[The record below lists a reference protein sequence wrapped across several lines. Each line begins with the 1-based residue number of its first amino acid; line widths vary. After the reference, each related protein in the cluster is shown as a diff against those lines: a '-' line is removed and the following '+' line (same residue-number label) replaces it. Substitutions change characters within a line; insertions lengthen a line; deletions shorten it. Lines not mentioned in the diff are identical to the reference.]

1 MKLAVYTIK
10 SEDEKSKI
18 RDELHIVS
26 AYYMKNT
33 DAEVGIAIIQN
44 WSGSKD
50 HQNMPGICKL
60 FIFKMNEILNWKK
73 NAN

>member
-1 MKLAVYTIK
+1 MLSAASTMKFAISTMKLAVYTIK

-44 WSGSKD
+44 
-50 HQNMPGICKL
+50 
-60 FIFKMNEILNWKK
+60 
-73 NAN
+73 